1 MTVQKQSHRRGGES
15 KSVQVTMSCSGC
27 EPLLSTQLQVIKNE
41 LQTDRSRQLD
51 DLQKRVCENYFL
63 SFVVF

>member
-1 MTVQKQSHRRGGES
+1 MTVQKRSRRRGGES

-27 EPLLSTQLQVIKNE
+27 EPLLSAQLQAVKDE
-41 LQTDRSRQLD
+41 LQADTSRQLD

-63 SFVVF
+63 SFVLF